1 MFIRMIFWSKVA
13 DFGNIYPFVGMDK
26 VKLVSRG
33 KLSLDHFDIGD
44 DSFILVI
51 DTIENQGSGYML
63 WHAGFLGKDKSSAF
77 VLKLSSF
84 SRDWLGIDFCCVIY
98 IFI

>member
-1 MFIRMIFWSKVA
+1 MIFWGKVA

-51 DTIENQGSGYML
+51 DTIE
-63 WHAGFLGKDKSSAF
+63 D
-77 VLKLSSF
+77 
-84 SRDWLGIDFCCVIY
+84 
-98 IFI
+98 